1 MSYEFERTP
10 SPADFRVDWESIARF
25 PWIAAMAGVQQ
36 EPEWHAEGNVF
47 THTRMVAEAMAAM
60 EGWRALPEPDRHIL
74 FAAALLHDVAK
85 PACTRFEDGR
95 WTSPKHAKVGEG
107 MARHL
112 LWTGAAG
119 NVPGFYERERIAKL
133 VRYHGLPLRFMDK
146 PDPQRALI
154 LASLEVDLAAVV
166 LLAMADVLGRVC
178 AGKAELI
185 DSIRMF
191 QDYAVELGCRTEPK
205 IFEHEHHRFMYCV
218 GRKPLAYVPYRDEQG
233 FEVVLMSGLPGSG
246 KSTIAQQI
254 AGDRPV
260 IRLDA
265 IRERLDVDGA
275 ENQSAVVDEARELA
289 RSYLRRRRPF
299 VWDATNTTKDMRSGL
314 VALFANYG
322 ATVRIVYVEAPS
334 WQEMFARN
342 RQREHPVPERVI
354 ARLAERLEIPSPA
367 EAHWV
372 EYVVSDCIR

>member
-1 MSYEFERTP
+1 MSCAFEHTP
-10 SPADFRVDWESIARF
+10 SPPDFRVDWESIARF
-25 PWIAAMAGVQQ
+25 PWIASMTGVQQ
-36 EPEWHAEGNVF
+36 EPEWHAEGDVF
-47 THTRMVAEAMAAM
+47 IHTRMVAEAMAAM
-60 EGWRALPEPDRHIL
+60 DTWRALPHSDRHVL

-85 PACTRFEDGR
+85 PACTRVEDGR

-112 LWTGAAG
+112 LWTGTAG
-119 NVPGFYERERIAKL
+119 GVPGFYERERIAKL

-146 PDPQRALI
+146 PDPRRALI
-154 LASLEVDLAAVV
+154 LASLEVGLADVA
-166 LLAMADVLGRVC
+166 LLAMADVLGRQC
-178 AGKAELI
+178 AGKHELI
-185 DSIRMF
+185 DSVRTF
-191 QDYAVELGCRTEPK
+191 TDYAAELECLTEARR
-205 IFEHEHHRFMYCV
+205 FEHEHHRFMYCV
-218 GRKPLAYVPYRDEQG
+218 GRKPLDYVPYRDEQG

-246 KSTIAQQI
+246 KSTIARQI

-265 IRERLDVDGA
+265 IRERLDIDGA
-275 ENQSAVVDEARELA
+275 ENQSVVVDEARELA
-289 RSYLRRRRPF
+289 RSYLRQRQSF

-367 EAHWV
+367 KAHWV
-372 EYVVSDCIR
+372 EYVISDRIR